1 VVGVLVG
8 PGLLWPPGRHTWKA
22 VGLEIA
28 IGKLNLLVPSE
39 NLSIHDLFGPGMSM
53 EKTSVE

>member
-1 VVGVLVG
+1 MVGVLVVLVYCG
-8 PGLLWPPGRHTWKA
+8 PQVGTWKA

-28 IGKLNLLVPSE
+28 IGKLNSLAPSE
-39 NLSIHDLFGPGMSM
+39 NLSIHDLFGPAMSM

>member
-8 PGLLWPPGRHTWKA
+8 PGLLWPPGRN
-22 VGLEIA
+22 LE
-28 IGKLNLLVPSE
+28 GSRLGNCYSQLNLLVPSE

-53 EKTSVE
+53 EKTGVE